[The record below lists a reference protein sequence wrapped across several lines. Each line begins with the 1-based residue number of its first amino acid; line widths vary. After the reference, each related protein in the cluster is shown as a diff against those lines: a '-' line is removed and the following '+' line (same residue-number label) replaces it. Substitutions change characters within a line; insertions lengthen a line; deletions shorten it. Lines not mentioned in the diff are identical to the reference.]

1 MNPERETK
9 VKSIL
14 ITQPEPEPGRNVY
27 EDFVNRYKLT
37 MDFRAFIHIE
47 PLTAREIRKQ
57 KINFL
62 DYTAVIFNSR
72 NAVDYFF
79 QMAQE
84 MKVEMPPETKY
95 FSINE
100 SVSNYVQK
108 YIVPRKRK
116 MFTAKGTEKDF
127 FTLFK
132 NHKKEKF
139 LFPCSDIRKPSLPD
153 FFTGNGYD
161 FTECIIYRTVSSDLS
176 DLEEVFYDI
185 IVFFSPAD
193 IKSLYD
199 NFHGFKQNNT
209 RIAGFGNSTQAAITE
224 HNLILDITAPAPG
237 IPSMVA
243 ALEDYVSRSNKGS
256 N

>member
-1 MNPERETK
+1 MNTERETK

-62 DYTAVIFNSR
+62 DYTAIIFNSR

-84 MKVEMPPETKY
+84 MKVEMPAETKY

-132 NHKKEKF
+132 NILENAIQHAPRDTEVRVEIDSSTASVRDWGSGVTQEQLSHIF
-139 LFPCSDIRKPSLPD
+139 SRFWRGAHRRDHGAGLGLTICHEIAIAHGWTLSAHRADPGLRLQLSLP
-153 FFTGNGYD
+153 
-161 FTECIIYRTVSSDLS
+161 V
-176 DLEEVFYDI
+176 
-185 IVFFSPAD
+185 
-193 IKSLYD
+193 
-199 NFHGFKQNNT
+199 
-209 RIAGFGNSTQAAITE
+209 AIDPKC
-224 HNLILDITAPAPG
+224 L
-237 IPSMVA
+237 
-243 ALEDYVSRSNKGS
+243 
-256 N
+256 